1 MNPCD
6 HYYGKVFAHLTGA
19 LGIASLS
26 AEYSNIGSQI
36 IPGSKG
42 LSILFNLVLGIA
54 LIIGINLTESGGILK
69 YVFFIAFAILMG
81 QIMKPIITKA
91 QHNHQIVHLLL
102 LTTGVFAGMMAIG
115 FYDNQNLIGF
125 GSYLFVSLIGL
136 LIAQGLWIVLAT
148 VEQRIQT
155 QSILSMS
162 GVAIFAVYTA
172 YHTQVIKERAKS
184 CRSNLNRGKY
194 PDYPLDSLSFLLD
207 YINLFSSIVRSR

>member
-1 MNPCD
+1 MGQSVKPYVKKLEDNNRL
-6 HYYGKVFAHLTGA
+6 VRVLTTTM
-19 LGIASLS
+19 GI
-26 AEYSNIGSQI
+26 
-36 IPGSKG
+36 
-42 LSILFNLVLGIA
+42 
-54 LIIGINLTESGGILK
+54 
-69 YVFFIAFAILMG
+69 FIAMTAL
-81 QIMKPIITKA
+81 
-91 QHNHQIVHLLL
+91 
-102 LTTGVFAGMMAIG
+102 G